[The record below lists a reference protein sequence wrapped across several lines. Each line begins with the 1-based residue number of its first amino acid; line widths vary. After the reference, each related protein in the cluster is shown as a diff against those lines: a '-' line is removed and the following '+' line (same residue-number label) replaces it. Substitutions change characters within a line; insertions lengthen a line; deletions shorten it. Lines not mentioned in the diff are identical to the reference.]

1 MNASGLQE
9 ALHGLCN
16 EAVDVA
22 TPEGTAEGRWQ
33 PEGER
38 MPELASPAISR
49 PLQDNWRVTSYTGLQ
64 QHGPSVA
71 LDLTPRFDIDAAGET
86 AEVATPALTPHT
98 FPRGASPG
106 TFLHG
111 LFETLDFSQPPD
123 EAWLA
128 EQLQLAG
135 FGDQW
140 LPMLVDWLS
149 RVLQTPLHQNGVSPA
164 QLMPGQYLVE
174 LEFYLPM
181 HQLLTAPA
189 LDAVMR
195 RHDPLSA
202 RAPELN
208 FQQVQGMLKGF
219 IDLVFCWQGKYYL
232 LDYKSNW
239 LGEEQRLYAA
249 GDGGGDD
256 RSPLRFAVSALY
268 AGAASLFAAS
278 CSGLRLR
285 ASLRR
290 RVLSVLRGMDG
301 SASENGVFHH
311 RPSIDFVRALDSLFT
326 GDRWNRNEKNE
337 RVAARSGRKRLIR
350 PLDLQF
356 AHMLADDEQPALMLA
371 AACVSAEAG
380 EGMSAFRSTIFMTV
394 SCLMADSRSW
404 HRRSGRRRGSRKS
417 GSVCCCRAMRSATAR
432 SRRRWSWRSSGFICI
447 ACGAAKA
454 AWRALS
460 PPSSPRPPLTTP
472 ICSAC

>member
-1 MNASGLQE
+1 MLRELMKQRHIAENLLASESGERRLTDLLHLGELLQEAAAQLDSEHALVRWLAQQVAQPNHQAASQQLRLESDRHLVQIVTIHKSKGLEYPLVWLPFAANYREAAQGLYHDRETFQALLDLSDDEESPALAEQERLAEDLRLLYVALTRSVYHCSIGIAPLIKGNRKKEGNSDLHKSAVGYLIQRGEAMNASGLQE

-149 RVLQTPLHQNGVSPA
+149 RVLQTPLHQNGVSP
-164 QLMPGQYLVE
+164 
-174 LEFYLPM
+174 
-181 HQLLTAPA
+181 
-189 LDAVMR
+189 
-195 RHDPLSA
+195 
-202 RAPELN
+202 
-208 FQQVQGMLKGF
+208 
-219 IDLVFCWQGKYYL
+219 
-232 LDYKSNW
+232 
-239 LGEEQRLYAA
+239 
-249 GDGGGDD
+249 
-256 RSPLRFAVSALY
+256 RS
-268 AGAASLFAAS
+268 
-278 CSGLRLR
+278 
-285 ASLRR
+285 
-290 RVLSVLRGMDG
+290 
-301 SASENGVFHH
+301 
-311 RPSIDFVRALDSLFT
+311 
-326 GDRWNRNEKNE
+326 
-337 RVAARSGRKRLIR
+337 
-350 PLDLQF
+350 
-356 AHMLADDEQPALMLA
+356 
-371 AACVSAEAG
+371 
-380 EGMSAFRSTIFMTV
+380 
-394 SCLMADSRSW
+394 
-404 HRRSGRRRGSRKS
+404 
-417 GSVCCCRAMRSATAR
+417 
-432 SRRRWSWRSSGFICI
+432 
-447 ACGAAKA
+447 
-454 AWRALS
+454 
-460 PPSSPRPPLTTP
+460 
-472 ICSAC
+472 

>member
-9 ALHGLCN
+9 ALHGLSS

-149 RVLQTPLHQNGVSPA
+149 RVLQTPLHQNGVSLA

-239 LGEEQRLYAA
+239 LGEESSAYTPQAMAEAMIGHRYDLQYQLYTLALHRYLRHRVA
-249 GDGGGDD
+249 DYDYERHFGGV
-256 RSPLRFAVSALY
+256 FY
-268 AGAASLFAAS
+268 LF
-278 CSGLRLR
+278 
-285 ASLRR
+285 
-290 RVLSVLRGMDG
+290 LRGMDG

-326 GDRWNRNEKNE
+326 GDQVESK
-337 RVAARSGRKRLIR
+337 
-350 PLDLQF
+350 
-356 AHMLADDEQPALMLA
+356 
-371 AACVSAEAG
+371 
-380 EGMSAFRSTIFMTV
+380 
-394 SCLMADSRSW
+394 
-404 HRRSGRRRGSRKS
+404 
-417 GSVCCCRAMRSATAR
+417 
-432 SRRRWSWRSSGFICI
+432 
-447 ACGAAKA
+447 
-454 AWRALS
+454 
-460 PPSSPRPPLTTP
+460 
-472 ICSAC
+472 